1 MNKEDKIK
9 ELFAEKL
16 GAHEAPVNPELWN
29 AIASQLGT
37 AATVTSTGL
46 SIVTKIIIGISAASV
61 IGTGV
66 YFLSGAAD
74 SDQQKES
81 VQHSQLTGKNT
92 GEEDNTDFK
101 QLELTTN
108 GSSDQQKR
116 ADDGG
121 TVVSEQTIKEDKKT
135 TAYKSSEA
143 TTPPVVG
150 KGGEEKST
158 SRAHEM
164 MPPYRNEP
172 SPNLIGEKPAVMIP
186 ETKTPVKTEERQVI
200 RKQEEQVADRPASG
214 LEEQKQATFEITKL
228 PNIYVLNASGYFSI
242 GHKGEY
248 SDFQFTIMDNRNNV
262 VFRSDDPDFEWRGT
276 DLYGNTVEPGNYIYI
291 VTVKDQNGKA
301 INKYS
306 ALAVI
311 NQ

>member
-46 SIVTKIIIGISAASV
+46 SIVTKIIIGVSAASV

-66 YFLSGAAD
+66 YFMSGNSD
-74 SDQQKES
+74 SKQQKEA
-81 VQHSQLTGKNT
+81 VQHSQLTEKI
-92 GEEDNTDFK
+92 EEEQQTIDSK
-101 QLELTTN
+101 QMELTTN
-108 GSSDQQKR
+108 ESSDQQKQDR
-116 ADDGG
+116 GN
-121 TVVSEQTIKEDKKT
+121 VVAQSTDREDKKT
-135 TAYKSSEA
+135 EVQKQAEETTTSAAGKREDKSISRTHE
-143 TTPPVVG
+143 TTI
-150 KGGEEKST
+150 
-158 SRAHEM
+158 
-164 MPPYRNEP
+164 PYRNE
-172 SPNLIGEKPAVMIP
+172 SLPNLIGEKPAVVIT
-186 ETKTPVKTEERQVI
+186 ETKAPVKTEERQTT
-200 RKQEEQVADRPASG
+200 RKQEEQVAERTASG
-214 LEEQKQATFEITKL
+214 QVQAEQKLTFEITKL

-248 SDFQFTIMDNRNNV
+248 SDFQFTIMDNKNNV
-262 VFRSDDPDFEWRGT
+262 VFRSENPDFEWRGT
-276 DLYGNTVEPGNYIYI
+276 DLYGNTIEPGNYIYI

-306 ALAVI
+306 PLTVI